1 VHGRRRSGADP
12 ADFLAADA
20 DLSTARAN
28 LNASLEQKVFMTTQ
42 SKQKVAVG
50 VAAAM
55 VVGVLI
61 YLVAPGLFGK
71 RTQQSTNDAFVSA
84 DFTLVAPRV
93 AGFIKDV
100 LVEDNQQVK
109 AGQLLALIDD
119 RDLRAAAEAADA
131 QTLVAKAQLQN
142 ARATLERQTS
152 VIAQAQ
158 ATVVSAKA
166 EMAFA
171 EHELNRYNHLA
182 GVGAGTVQN
191 AQQARTRIDQA
202 TARLANATAVLA
214 AERKQVEILTA
225 QRDAAEGGLKRAQAA
240 LEMASYELSYTR
252 IVAPQDGMVG
262 ERAVRVGAYVTPGS
276 KILAVV
282 PLERAYVVANFQ
294 ETQLTDVQPGQN
306 VQVHVDS
313 LGGEALQGRVESI
326 APATGVTFAS
336 VKPDNATGNF
346 TKVVQ
351 RIPVKIILDPGQPLA
366 ERLRVGMS
374 VEASID
380 TASATA
386 DEHEVAQR

>member
-1 VHGRRRSGADP
+1 
-12 ADFLAADA
+12 
-20 DLSTARAN
+20 
-28 LNASLEQKVFMTTQ
+28 MTIS
-42 SKQKVAVG
+42 SKQKLTGATAAVLAVG
-50 VAAAM
+50 VL
-55 VVGVLI
+55 V
-61 YLVAPGLFGK
+61 YLLAPGVFGK
-71 RTQQSTNDAFVSA
+71 KPQQSTNDAFVSA

-93 AGFIKDV
+93 AGFIKEV
-100 LVEDNQQVK
+100 LVEDNQRVQ

-119 RDLRAAAEAADA
+119 RDFRAAAQAADA
-131 QTLVAKAQLQN
+131 DTLVARAQLQN
-142 ARATLERQTS
+142 ARATLERQAS

-158 ATVVSAKA
+158 ATVVAAKA
-166 EMAFA
+166 EQAFA

-202 TARLANATAVLA
+202 GARLANATAVLA

-225 QRDAAEGGLKRAQAA
+225 QRDAAEGGLKRAQAD
-240 LEMASYELSYTR
+240 LEMASFQLSYTR
-252 IVAPQDGMVG
+252 IVAPVDGMVG

-282 PLERAYVVANFQ
+282 PLAQAYVLGNFQ
-294 ETQLTDVQPGQN
+294 ETQLTDVEPGQD
-306 VQVHVDS
+306 VVVHVDS
-313 LGGEALQGRVESI
+313 LGGEALTGRVESI
-326 APATGVTFAS
+326 APATGVTFAA

-366 ERLRVGMS
+366 QRLRVGMS

-380 TASATA
+380 TTSSQSSVR
-386 DEHEVAQR
+386 EVTQR

>member
-1 VHGRRRSGADP
+1 
-12 ADFLAADA
+12 
-20 DLSTARAN
+20 
-28 LNASLEQKVFMTTQ
+28 MTIS
-42 SKQKVAVG
+42 SKQKLTGATAAVLAVG
-50 VAAAM
+50 VL
-55 VVGVLI
+55 V
-61 YLVAPGLFGK
+61 YLLAPGVFGK
-71 RTQQSTNDAFVSA
+71 KPQQSTNDAFVSA

-93 AGFIKDV
+93 AGFIKEV
-100 LVEDNQQVK
+100 LVEDNQRVQ

-119 RDLRAAAEAADA
+119 RDFRAAAQAADA
-131 QTLVAKAQLQN
+131 DTLVARAQLQN
-142 ARATLERQTS
+142 ARATLERQAS

-158 ATVVSAKA
+158 ATVVAAKA
-166 EMAFA
+166 EQAFA

-202 TARLANATAVLA
+202 GARLANATAVLA

-240 LEMASYELSYTR
+240 LEMASFQLSYTR
-252 IVAPQDGMVG
+252 IVAPVDGMVG

-282 PLERAYVVANFQ
+282 PLAQAYVLGNFQ
-294 ETQLTDVQPGQN
+294 ETQLTDVQPGQD
-306 VQVHVDS
+306 VVVRVDS
-313 LGGEALQGRVESI
+313 LGGEVLTGRVQSI
-326 APATGVTFAS
+326 APATGVTFAA

-366 ERLRVGMS
+366 QRLRVGMS

-380 TASATA
+380 TTHSQSSVR
-386 DEHEVAQR
+386 EVTQR

>member
-1 VHGRRRSGADP
+1 M
-12 ADFLAADA
+12 
-20 DLSTARAN
+20 TAQSRK
-28 LNASLEQKVFMTTQ
+28 KVAIGVARV
-42 SKQKVAVG
+42 VAVG
-50 VAAAM
+50 VLIC
-55 VVGVLI
+55 VL
-61 YLVAPGLFGK
+61 VPGLFGK

-84 DFTLVAPRV
+84 DFTLVVPRV
-93 AGFIKDV
+93 AGFIKEV

-119 RDLRAAAEAADA
+119 RDLRAAAQAADA
-131 QTLVAKAQLQN
+131 ETLVARAQLQN

-171 EHELNRYNHLA
+171 DHELNRYNHLA

-214 AERKQVEILTA
+214 AERKQVDILTA
-225 QRDAAEGGLKRAQAA
+225 QRDAADGGLKRAQAA
-240 LEMASYELSYTR
+240 LEIASYELSYTR

-282 PLERAYVVANFQ
+282 PLEQAYVVANFQ
-294 ETQLTDVQPGQN
+294 ETQLADVQAGQS

-313 LGGEALQGRVESI
+313 LDGQALRGRVESI

-336 VKPDNATGNF
+336 IKPDNATGNF

-351 RIPVKIILDPGQPLA
+351 RIPVKIVLDPGQPLA

-380 TASATA
+380 TAGA
-386 DEHEVAQR
+386 DKHEVAQR

>member
-1 VHGRRRSGADP
+1 
-12 ADFLAADA
+12 
-20 DLSTARAN
+20 
-28 LNASLEQKVFMTTQ
+28 MTTQ
-42 SKQKVAVG
+42 SKKQMALAL
-50 VAAAM
+50 AA
-55 VVGVLI
+55 I
-61 YLVAPGLFGK
+61 LVFGALVYPLASGK
-71 RTQQSTNDAFVSA
+71 RVQQSTNDAFVSA
-84 DFTLVAPRV
+84 DYTLVVPRV
-93 AGFIKDV
+93 AGFIKEV

-119 RDLRAAAEAADA
+119 RDLRAAAQAADA
-131 QTLVAKAQLQN
+131 QTLVARAQLEN
-142 ARATLERQTS
+142 ARATLERQAS

-158 ATVVSAKA
+158 ANVVAAKA

-171 EHELNRYNHLA
+171 EHERNRYQHLA

-191 AQQARTRIDQA
+191 AQQAQTRIDQA

-282 PLERAYVVANFQ
+282 PLAKAYVVGNFQ
-294 ETQLTDVQPGQN
+294 ETQLTDVQPGQRVN
-306 VQVHVDS
+306 VRVDS
-313 LGGEALQGRVESI
+313 FGGEALHGRVQSI

-336 VKPDNATGNF
+336 VRPDNATGNF

-351 RIPVKIILDPGQPLA
+351 RIPVKIVLDPGQPLA

-380 TASATA
+380 TASSAT
-386 DEHEVAQR
+386 DVREVVQR

>member
-1 VHGRRRSGADP
+1 M
-12 ADFLAADA
+12 
-20 DLSTARAN
+20 
-28 LNASLEQKVFMTTQ
+28 KTQ
-42 SKQKVAVG
+42 AKQKIAVTVFAALAVG
-50 VAAAM
+50 VLLHLA
-55 VVGVLI
+55 
-61 YLVAPGLFGK
+61 APGLFGNH
-71 RTQQSTNDAFVSA
+71 TEQSTNDAYVSA
-84 DFTLVAPRV
+84 DYTLVVPRV
-93 AGFIKDV
+93 AGFIKQV

-109 AGQLLALIDD
+109 SGQLLALIDD

-131 QTLVAKAQLQN
+131 QTLVARAQLQN
-142 ARATLERQTS
+142 ANATLERQSS

-158 ATVVSAKA
+158 ASVVSARA

-171 EHELNRYNHLA
+171 QQELNRYNHLA

-202 TARLANATAVLA
+202 SAKLDTASAVLA
-214 AERKQVEILTA
+214 AERKQVEVLTA
-225 QRDAAEGGLKRAQAA
+225 QRNAAEGGLKRAQAA
-240 LEMASYELSYTR
+240 LEIASFELSYTR

-276 KILAVV
+276 KLLAVV
-282 PLERAYVVANFQ
+282 PLHQAYVVANFQ
-294 ETQLTDVQPGQN
+294 ETQLTDVRPGQV

-313 LGGEALQGRVESI
+313 LGGDVLSGRVESI

-351 RIPVKIILDPGQPLA
+351 RIPVKIMLEPGQPLA

-380 TASATA
+380 TRRVGAPVR
-386 DEHEVAQR
+386 EVTQR

>member
-1 VHGRRRSGADP
+1 VHGRRRTGVDP

-20 DLSTARAN
+20 DLSAARAD
-28 LNASLEQKVFMTTQ
+28 LNASLKQKVFMTTQ

-50 VAAAM
+50 VAA
-55 VVGVLI
+55 VVALGVLV
-61 YLVAPGLFGK
+61 YWLAPGLFGK
-71 RTQQSTNDAFVSA
+71 RTQQNTNDAFVSA
-84 DFTLVAPRV
+84 DFTLVVPRV
-93 AGFIKDV
+93 AGFIKEV

-119 RDLRAAAEAADA
+119 RDLRAAAQAADA
-131 QTLVAKAQLQN
+131 ETLVARAQLQN
-142 ARATLERQTS
+142 ARATLERQAS

-202 TARLANATAVLA
+202 TARLANVTAMLA

-282 PLERAYVVANFQ
+282 PLAQAYVVANFQ
-294 ETQLTDVQPGQN
+294 ETQLTDVQPGQD
-306 VQVHVDS
+306 VQVRVDS
-313 LGGEALQGRVESI
+313 LGGQALSGRVESI

-351 RIPVKIILDPGQPLA
+351 RIPVKIVLDPGQALA

-380 TASATA
+380 TASASA
-386 DEHEVAQR
+386 NEHEVAQR

>member
-1 VHGRRRSGADP
+1 
-12 ADFLAADA
+12 
-20 DLSTARAN
+20 
-28 LNASLEQKVFMTTQ
+28 MTIS
-42 SKQKVAVG
+42 SKQKLTGATAAVLAVG
-50 VAAAM
+50 VL
-55 VVGVLI
+55 V
-61 YLVAPGLFGK
+61 YLLAPGVFGK
-71 RTQQSTNDAFVSA
+71 KPQQSTNDAFVSA

-93 AGFIKDV
+93 AGFIKEV
-100 LVEDNQQVK
+100 LVEDNQRVQ

-119 RDLRAAAEAADA
+119 RDFRAAAQAADA
-131 QTLVAKAQLQN
+131 DTLVARAQLQN
-142 ARATLERQTS
+142 ARATLERQAS

-158 ATVVSAKA
+158 ATVVAAKA
-166 EMAFA
+166 EQAFA

-202 TARLANATAVLA
+202 GARLANATAVLA

-225 QRDAAEGGLKRAQAA
+225 QRDAAEGGLKRAQAD
-240 LEMASYELSYTR
+240 LEMASFQLSYTR
-252 IVAPQDGMVG
+252 IVAPVDGMVG

-282 PLERAYVVANFQ
+282 PLAQAYVLGNFQ
-294 ETQLTDVQPGQN
+294 ETQLTDVEPGQD
-306 VQVHVDS
+306 VVMHVDS
-313 LGGEALQGRVESI
+313 LGGEALTGRVESI
-326 APATGVTFAS
+326 APATGVTFAA

-366 ERLRVGMS
+366 QRLRVGMS

-380 TASATA
+380 TTSSQSSVR
-386 DEHEVAQR
+386 EVTQR

>member
-1 VHGRRRSGADP
+1 MTISSRQKLTGA
-12 ADFLAADA
+12 AAA
-20 DLSTARAN
+20 VL
-28 LNASLEQKVFMTTQ
+28 
-42 SKQKVAVG
+42 AVG
-50 VAAAM
+50 VL
-55 VVGVLI
+55 V
-61 YLVAPGLFGK
+61 YLLAPGVFG
-71 RTQQSTNDAFVSA
+71 RTPQQSTNDAFVSA

-93 AGFIKDV
+93 AGFIKEV

-131 QTLVAKAQLQN
+131 GTLVATAQLQN
-142 ARATLERQTS
+142 ARATLERQAS

-158 ATVVSAKA
+158 ATVVAAKA

-171 EHELNRYNHLA
+171 DHELNRYNHLA

-202 TARLANATAVLA
+202 AARLANATAVLA
-214 AERKQVEILTA
+214 AERKQVEILSA
-225 QRDAAEGGLKRAQAA
+225 QRDAAEGGLKRAHAA

-252 IVAPQDGMVG
+252 IVAPVDGMVG

-282 PLERAYVVANFQ
+282 PLAQAYVIGNFQ
-294 ETQLTDVQPGQN
+294 ETQLTDVQPGQG
-306 VQVHVDS
+306 VVVRVDS
-313 LGGEALQGRVESI
+313 LGGEALTGRVESI
-326 APATGVTFAS
+326 APATGVTFAA

-351 RIPVKIILDPGQPLA
+351 RIPVKIMLDPGQPMA
-366 ERLRVGMS
+366 QRLRVGMS

-380 TASATA
+380 TVGVR
-386 DEHEVAQR
+386 ENEVVQR

>member
-1 VHGRRRSGADP
+1 
-12 ADFLAADA
+12 
-20 DLSTARAN
+20 
-28 LNASLEQKVFMTTQ
+28 MTI
-42 SKQKVAVG
+42 SPKQKLTAAATAVLAVG
-50 VAAAM
+50 VL
-55 VVGVLI
+55 V
-61 YLVAPGLFGK
+61 YLLAPGIFG
-71 RTQQSTNDAFVSA
+71 RTPQQSTNDAFVSA

-93 AGFIKDV
+93 AGFIKEV

-131 QTLVAKAQLQN
+131 DTLVAAAQLQN

-158 ATVVSAKA
+158 ATVVAAKA
-166 EMAFA
+166 AMAFA
-171 EHELNRYNHLA
+171 DHELNRYNHLA

-202 TARLANATAVLA
+202 AAHLANATAVLA
-214 AERKQVEILTA
+214 AERKQVEILSA
-225 QRDAAEGGLKRAQAA
+225 QRDAAEGGLKRAHAA

-252 IVAPQDGMVG
+252 IVAPVDGMVG

-282 PLERAYVVANFQ
+282 PLAQAYVIGNFQ
-294 ETQLTDVQPGQN
+294 ETQLTDVQAGQA
-306 VQVHVDS
+306 VVVRVDS
-313 LGGEALQGRVESI
+313 LGGEALTGRVESI
-326 APATGVTFAS
+326 APATGVTFAA

-351 RIPVKIILDPGQPLA
+351 RIPVKIVLDPDQPMA
-366 ERLRVGMS
+366 QRLRVGMS

-380 TASATA
+380 TVAVR
-386 DEHEVAQR
+386 ENEVVQR